1 MCLYPLFI
9 LTPIAPPIIQGEE
22 TEQFTVKVGETV
34 VLPCSVRGKPTPEV
48 FWRKNFVRF
57 SPESSEHFLF
67 SDIGLTIF
75 NTEISDR
82 AIYECVAS
90 NIAGETTKI
99 ITLIVQSKSV
109 VILKCIRSPENIFTF
124 ISLNKSNCT
133 NTGGIFLSREYSHC
147 IDCKS

>member
-1 MCLYPLFI
+1 MLPLS
-9 LTPIAPPIIQGEE
+9 APPIIQGEE
-22 TEQFTVKVGETV
+22 TEQFTVKVGENV

-57 SPESSEHFLF
+57 SPESSDHFLF

-99 ITLIVQSKSV
+99 ITLIVQSKSE
-109 VILKCIRSPENIFTF
+109 VILMCIRSLVDIL
-124 ISLNKSNCT
+124 ISPLY
-133 NTGGIFLSREYSHC
+133 L
-147 IDCKS
+147 